1 MQHHF
6 YSRLNRIIV
15 LPVWRYRK
23 LFGRLV
29 WRIREIIKF
38 IYYSM
43 RRCQGRTL
51 ATVGKEAGEAEV
63 YTVQSWHDKNCWRSY
78 NECEKNFQISHS
90 CANWANCYVFI
101 RVNMSATIS
110 NHQFE
115 NLSYCLCPIPL
126 RPLVSWS
133 FFFFTFCWFLCL
145 LIDVPRDLLDRRKWH
160 CHFTLNVGILHGTEG
175 KNFFWRKFIMFL
187 CFLEA
192 YSI

>member
-1 MQHHF
+1 
-6 YSRLNRIIV
+6 
-15 LPVWRYRK
+15 
-23 LFGRLV
+23 
-29 WRIREIIKF
+29 
-38 IYYSM
+38 M

-126 RPLVSWS
+126 RPLVSWY
-133 FFFFTFCWFLCL
+133 FFFYVLLVPLPPHRCPSWPSWPTEMTLSFYVKRWHITWYRREKFLS
-145 LIDVPRDLLDRRKWH
+145 
-160 CHFTLNVGILHGTEG
+160 TEIYHV
-175 KNFFWRKFIMFL
+175 FMFL
-187 CFLEA
+187 R
-192 YSI
+192 SI